1 MVNIVRKL
9 IILGTAFL
17 SLITAFISP
26 AYASDEFDAKQE
38 TAIQQII
45 RNYLITNPEVLVEA
59 SKALQKKQL
68 DMMQTNAMQ
77 GIIDNK
83 SLIFSADNDPLAGN
97 AQGDITIVEF
107 FDYQC
112 PHCIE
117 MMPVINTVIRT
128 NPNVRV
134 IFKEFPIFGNVSD
147 FASRAALAANEQG
160 KYFAFHDAIM
170 NAKKRLSKDIILQVA
185 KNTGLDIEQLQKDMN
200 SDKITATLKNNRD
213 LAKALELVGT
223 PAFVVGPTNPENVSG
238 QNTTF
243 ISGQATEAILQDA
256 IDNV

>member
-1 MVNIVRKL
+1 MRKL

-17 SLITAFISP
+17 SLITAFNSQ
-26 AYASDEFDAKQE
+26 AYASGEFDAQQE
-38 TAIQQII
+38 TAIQKII
-45 RNYLITNPEVLVEA
+45 RNYLVTNPEVLVEA
-59 SKALQKKQL
+59 SKALQQKQL
-68 DMMQTNAMQ
+68 DMMQSSAMK

-83 SLIFSADNDPLAGN
+83 AQIFSAKNDPLAGN
-97 AQGDITIVEF
+97 NQGDITIVEF

-117 MMPVINTVIRT
+117 MMPVINTIIRT

-200 SDKITATLKNNRD
+200 SAKITKTLGDNRE
-213 LAKALELVGT
+213 LAKALQLVGT
-223 PAFVVGPTNPENVSG
+223 PAFVVGPADADDVSAE
-238 QNTTF
+238 NTTF
-243 ISGQATEAILQDA
+243 ISGQTTEAVLQNA
-256 IDNV
+256 IDRI